1 MDTSHVIYLGDL
13 RTQATHL
20 RSGQQIITDA
30 PVDNKGRGEAFS
42 PSDLLATSLASCMMT
57 IMGIAARDKGI
68 PLEGLSARVVKHMTG
83 APRMVERIEVH
94 LEMNGNGLGE
104 RERSILENAALTCP
118 VARSL
123 RADLQQDVHFSYTT
137 GQ

>member
-1 MDTSHVIYLGDL
+1 MDTSNVVYLGEL
-13 RTQATHL
+13 RTQATHI
-20 RSGQQIITDA
+20 RSDQQIITDA
-30 PVDNKGRGEAFS
+30 PPDNQGRGEAFS

-68 PLEGLSARVVKHMTG
+68 PLEGLTARVVKHMTG

-94 LEMNGNGLGE
+94 VELSGKGLGE
-104 RERSILENAALTCP
+104 RERAILENAARTCP

-123 RADLQQDVHFSYTT
+123 RADLQQDIHFAYRA
-137 GQ
+137 GL